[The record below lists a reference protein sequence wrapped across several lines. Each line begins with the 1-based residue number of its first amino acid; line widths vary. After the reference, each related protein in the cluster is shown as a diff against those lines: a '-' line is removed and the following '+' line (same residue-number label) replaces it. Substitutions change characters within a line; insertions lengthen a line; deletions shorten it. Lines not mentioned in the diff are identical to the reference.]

1 MVEQVISW
9 FATLFVI
16 VDPIGILP
24 IFISVTVGM
33 TPNQRVR
40 TALLGCLL
48 AAIILTLF
56 VLLGDAILARLGIG
70 LPAFRIAGG
79 ILLFWISFQMVFEK
93 RRRRE
98 KDSEVEKM
106 GAEDIRS
113 IAAFPIA
120 VPLLSGPGSITAA
133 MLLAAPIKGDSGSMM
148 MLLATIVVLYA
159 ISALVLAGSPIV
171 DKILGS
177 TVRAIISRLF
187 GVLLAAMAI
196 QFIVDGIGDIIRAF

>member
-106 GAEDIRS
+106 GVEDIRS

>member
-1 MVEQVISW
+1 MTEQIIGW

-33 TPNQRVR
+33 TANQRVR

-48 AAIILTLF
+48 AAIILALF

-93 RRRRE
+93 PRRRE
-98 KDSEVEKM
+98 KDSKVEEM
-106 GAEDIRS
+106 NADDIRS
-113 IAAFPIA
+113 IAAFPLA

-133 MLLAAPIKGDSGSMM
+133 MLLAAPIKEDTGSLFL
-148 MLLATIVVLYA
+148 LLATILVLYV
-159 ISALVLAGSPIV
+159 ISALVLAGAPVV
-171 DKILGS
+171 DKILGQ
-177 TVRAIISRLF
+177 TARAIISRLF

-196 QFIVDGIGDIIRAF
+196 QFIVDGVGDIIAAF